1 MNGTENMLT
10 HIITCVWLEKL
21 KKMPFSEVKKTINYS
36 LAATTQAKR
45 VLESGKEKTLSS
57 Q

>member
-1 MNGTENMLT
+1 MNETENMLT
-10 HIITCVWLEKL
+10 RIITGVWSDKAE
-21 KKMPFSEVKKTINYS
+21 KMPFSEVRKSKNYS